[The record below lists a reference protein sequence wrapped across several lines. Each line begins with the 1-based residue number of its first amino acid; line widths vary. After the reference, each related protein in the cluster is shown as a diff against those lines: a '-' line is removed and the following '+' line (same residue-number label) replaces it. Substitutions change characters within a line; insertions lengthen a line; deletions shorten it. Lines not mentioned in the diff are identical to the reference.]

1 MASAQHI
8 LIVVDGKKVCIYLHT
23 LPATGGR
30 CNLLNGYRC
39 ILYNTLDNLHA
50 LLAAHAR
57 TRGGEQAM
65 SQDTWCQVFNIIRLD
80 IVAPVQCGQ
89 GFACSIEG
97 KGATRADAKLN
108 GRISA
113 CRTHDC
119 KEVTFYLG
127 LPIHLTNDILQLKDL
142 VGSDH

>member
-39 ILYNTLDNLHA
+39 ILYNTLDNLCA

-57 TRGGEQAM
+57 TRCGEQAM
-65 SQDTWCQVFNIIRLD
+65 SQDTWCQVFDIIRLN
-80 IVAPVQCGQ
+80 IVAPVQGGQ
-89 GFACSIEG
+89 CFACSIES
-97 KGATRADAKLN
+97 KSATRADIKLN
-108 GRISA
+108 RRIPA
-113 CRTHDC
+113 CRTYDC
-119 KEVTFYLG
+119 K
-127 LPIHLTNDILQLKDL
+127 
-142 VGSDH
+142 